1 MKKITNKDIY
11 LRLHEKQTYINDILY
26 VTKFFKDN
34 KELKI
39 PLLKKIKVNLSFKN
53 IAFNKKRITPL
64 LIILETLFSQYTYL
78 QRSHKSIL
86 NLNIKKNDFVS
97 CKIDLNKNNM
107 YNFLDTLITYL
118 PSLEKNKYIF
128 LKNLKYNILNDY
140 NIKLNNIYKFN
151 QLKNL
156 QNVLIQD
163 INISIYFE
171 TFFYQEKI
179 FLLSSL
185 NQKLLKNI
193 NA

>member
-1 MKKITNKDIY
+1 MY
-11 LRLHEKQTYINDILY
+11 LRLHEKQIYINDILY
-26 VTKFFKDN
+26 ITKFFKDN
-34 KELKI
+34 KESKI

-78 QRSHKSIL
+78 QKSHKSIL

-128 LKNLKYNILNDY
+128 LKNIKYNILNDY